1 MIYSGTILYTINQ
14 RDFYIL
20 LLSSQYK
27 GVDSTFPLGLC
38 FLLQDKPEES
48 DFSPYVDQAS
58 RVTVTL
64 IKTIK
69 RRNNSKEYKQGI

>member
-1 MIYSGTILYTINQ
+1 MMLGNGAVVVRDSVCSGWTGGERKTRGTLE
-14 RDFYIL
+14 
-20 LLSSQYK
+20 LLSSS
-27 GVDSTFPLGLC
+27 GGL
-38 FLLQDKPEES
+38 
-48 DFSPYVDQAS
+48 AS